1 MVAGCN
7 DVICRVLRTLLQWV
21 LLRDVTEFLAAVW
34 LGMRQVRNKKRRR
47 KMEVTA
53 ADEQTFQELM
63 NEILSMRSQHC
74 ADVQ

>member
-1 MVAGCN
+1 M
-7 DVICRVLRTLLQWV
+7 

-34 LGMRQVRNKKRRR
+34 LGMRQVRNKNKKRRR